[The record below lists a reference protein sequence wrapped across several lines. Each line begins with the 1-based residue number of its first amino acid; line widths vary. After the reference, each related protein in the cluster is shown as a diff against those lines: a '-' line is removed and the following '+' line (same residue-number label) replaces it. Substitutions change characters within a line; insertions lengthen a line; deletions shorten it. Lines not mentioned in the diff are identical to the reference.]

1 MKGLLSFG
9 KDKQDGEKEEVV
21 PKPLDTET
29 KEDETGKVK
38 DWTGFVPEVVR
49 INYLYFYLTKLK
61 NFLSLITGRSS
72 GPT

>member
-1 MKGLLSFG
+1 MKGLLSFW
-9 KDKQDGEKEEVV
+9 KDKQDGKKEEVV

-29 KEDETGKVK
+29 KEETRKVK

-61 NFLSLITGRSS
+61 ISYL
-72 GPT
+72 